1 MSFKGQLYKAS
12 KAGFNVDGKGQFLFF
27 SQAEKTIQM
36 GTSGIP
42 LVNDSGSF
50 VGFILGYFDCGATS
64 GWPAGLYITTDLTG
78 AGGSFT
84 CLQGDAVVKASKSDI
99 TGVENFMQFA
109 SGGKVTG
116 HCASGQFTID
126 FANAAL
132 AFNGGAYMAGRFN
145 IKGEGS
151 ACDPSGAIRISC
163 IELQNQGT
171 FATGKEFETKA
182 AAYAIYFNGFTAASG
197 VTNIIS
203 STSLAELPGGT
214 IGVRVGV
221 GADGAAGT
229 AYYIPLVLASAWN

>member
-12 KAGFNVDGKGQFLFF
+12 KAGFNVDGIDQFLFF
-27 SQAEKTIQM
+27 SQAEKTFQL
-36 GTSGIP
+36 GTSSIP
-42 LVNDSGSF
+42 LVNDSASLA
-50 VGFILGYFDCGATS
+50 GFILGYFDCGATS
-64 GWPAGLYITTDLTG
+64 GWPAGIYVTTDLTG

-84 CLQGDAVVKASKSDI
+84 CLQGDAVVKTSKASI

-132 AFNGGAYMAGRFN
+132 AFSGGAYMAGRFN

-151 ACDPSGAIRISC
+151 ACDPSGALRISC

-171 FATGKEFETKA
+171 FASGKEFETKA
-182 AAYAIYFNGFTAASG
+182 AAYAIFFNGFTAASG

-203 STSLAELPGGT
+203 NTSLAELPSGT
-214 IGVRVGV
+214 LGVRVGV
-221 GADGAAGT
+221 GSDGQAGA
-229 AYYIPLVLASAWN
+229 AYYIPLIVASEWD